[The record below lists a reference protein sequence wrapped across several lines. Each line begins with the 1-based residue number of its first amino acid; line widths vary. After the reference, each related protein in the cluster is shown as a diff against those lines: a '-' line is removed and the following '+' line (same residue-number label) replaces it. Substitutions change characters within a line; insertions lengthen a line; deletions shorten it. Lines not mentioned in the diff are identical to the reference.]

1 VRAVRTELGPEA
13 SAEQITE
20 RMEQI
25 AEEWAAAPDS
35 SRAARHGGRGVMR
48 VLEKR
53 LRRLEVGLLPPVD
66 TASSRRVHQIALDIR
81 RSRAKRL
88 GLPEPDDVPASACR
102 PGMSLAEM
110 IVASRVQRGRDRHVS
125 IE

>member
-1 VRAVRTELGPEA
+1 MRTELGPEA